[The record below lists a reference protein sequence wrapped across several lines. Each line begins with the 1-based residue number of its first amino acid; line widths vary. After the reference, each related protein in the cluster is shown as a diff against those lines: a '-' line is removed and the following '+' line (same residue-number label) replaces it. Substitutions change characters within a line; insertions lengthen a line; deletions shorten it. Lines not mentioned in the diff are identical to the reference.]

1 MGWFGPKVKKS
12 FGTALKFHGPVMWPN
27 LVTYALALIL
37 GALAAGD
44 AAWTERMSTVRQQM
58 EQAARSF
65 QQVPYQNW
73 QYRR

>member
-1 MGWFGPKVKKS
+1 
-12 FGTALKFHGPVMWPN
+12 MWPN